1 MGAGSPLIFCQ
12 TTTMV
17 TTEIKDAMEAA
28 IVARGCF
35 IVDIKISKD
44 NDIEL
49 TIESRDSAVTLDD
62 CVELSR
68 TFEEH
73 FDREKEDYSLTV
85 TSAGLDC
92 PFKVHEQYLKA
103 VGTEV
108 EISLKGGKRFN
119 ATLAAVSEDGLT
131 LKYEALESVEGK
143 KRKVRVA
150 REEFFN
156 FGDVNSVRPHIVF

>member
-1 MGAGSPLIFCQ
+1 MGAGSPLILCQ

-17 TTEIKDAMEAA
+17 ITEIKDAMEEA

-35 IVDIKISKD
+35 IVDIKVSKD

-49 TIESRDSAVTLDD
+49 TIESENSTVTLDD

-68 TFEEH
+68 IFESH
-73 FDREKEDYSLTV
+73 FDREQEDYSLTV

-92 PFKVHEQYLKA
+92 PFKVHGQFLKA

-108 EISLKGGKRFN
+108 EVSLKGGKRFN
-119 ATLAAVSEDGLT
+119 AVLTAVSENGVT
-131 LKYEALESVEGK
+131 LKYEEMETVEGR
-143 KRKVRVA
+143 KRKVQVQK
-150 REEFFN
+150 EEFFD
-156 FGDVNSVRPHIVF
+156 FGEVNAVRPHIVF